1 MFKPTIRIQQRLIS
15 RKQRIKNVSQYRTAA
30 ELIKPQTQK
39 KSSFYLRP
47 SEDHPPMVIILRLL
61 LCSFG
66 SLSWSNVFIP
76 ARIAFFL
83 WILAAISGSMDSP
96 LRKGVRM
103 SVSLLENRQ
112 FFNLPLAVSRIRLH
126 PSQNGL
132 LTELIIP
139 KLPS

>member
-1 MFKPTIRIQQRLIS
+1 QKIALLTSYFVNRTSFFK
-15 RKQRIKNVSQYRTAA
+15 NY
-30 ELIKPQTQK
+30 
-39 KSSFYLRP
+39 
-47 SEDHPPMVIILRLL
+47 PPIVIILRLL
-61 LCSFG
+61 VCSSG
-66 SLSWSNVFIP
+66 SLSCANVFIP
-76 ARIAFFL
+76 GLIAFFL
-83 WILAAISGSMDSP
+83 WSLAAISGSIDSP

-139 KLPS
+139 KFPW